1 MEQISGENRPL
12 LATTTPTQKQKVP
25 TCYIVKSRAANFILI
40 WNLLVAIAHKS
51 FIAPSFYTS
60 NLYLTGHI
68 NIIINLSTFGLSA
81 IVLLFYPLAGY
92 LADVR
97 WGRYKTV
104 VNSLHCSFWVF
115 IPIFIISTYVIIIA
129 TQDSLNEKIL
139 IILSAPCLVLSLL
152 FLASLIAFSAN
163 IIQFGID
170 QLRDL
175 PSEQSV
181 LYIHWYVWTA
191 YAGATVQHFASSLQ
205 LLSTKGIILTAS
217 ITGVAFTILGSS
229 LCIHKHKRHWFIE
242 ESGLRNPYKL
252 VFRVINFALKHK
264 NPIRRS
270 AFTYCEDE
278 LPSRMD
284 LGKEK
289 YGGPFTTEQV
299 EDVKVFLGI
308 LRVLLALGPIFAVD
322 IASDEQLTNFG
333 QHMDKHISGVMRLFK
348 NSTVFY
354 LLVAIIIPLYLF
366 LLRPYIHNHIPG
378 MFKRILLGQLL
389 ILASTVGILLMDTV
403 GHINSLSTA
412 CFLATDYTPSTNCN
426 NMNFTCKP
434 LGLSIS
440 YLSIPYILNAIAYTF
455 LYIGAYEFVL
465 SQSPHAMKG
474 LLIGTFFAIKGVFK
488 LLGVLIIYLPFISWS
503 SDSSFPSCGFVY
515 YLINSVIALTG
526 IVAYSC
532 VSRRYQY
539 RQRDEPDNI
548 YRYAEEYYAK
558 AQDEPNYDFDDYD
571 NLNVYSIKT

>member
-1 MEQISGENRPL
+1 MEQNSGENRPL
-12 LATTTPTQKQKVP
+12 LATATPTQKQKAQ
-25 TCYIVKSRAANFILI
+25 TCYIIKSKAANFILI
-40 WNLLVAIAHKS
+40 WNLLVAIAYKS
-51 FIAPSFYTS
+51 FISPSFYTS

-92 LADVR
+92 LADMR

-115 IPIFIISTYVIIIA
+115 TPIFIISIYVTIRA
-129 TQDSLNEKIL
+129 TQDSLNKEIF
-139 IILSAPCLVLSLL
+139 IILSVLCLILSLL

-170 QLRDL
+170 QLCDL

-191 YAGATVQHFASSLQ
+191 YAGATVQHLASSVLP
-205 LLSTKGIILTAS
+205 LSTKGIILTAS
-217 ITGVAFTILGSS
+217 ITGTAFILLGSS
-229 LCIHKHKRHWFIE
+229 LCIQKYKCHWFKKE
-242 ESGLRNPYKL
+242 NGLRNPYKL
-252 VFRVINFALKHK
+252 VFRVINFALTHK
-264 NPIRRS
+264 SPIRRS

-284 LGKEK
+284 LAKDK

-299 EDVKVFLGI
+299 EDAKAFLGI
-308 LRVLLALGPIFAVD
+308 LRVLLALGPLFIVD
-322 IASDEQLTNFG
+322 IASDEQLSNFG
-333 QHMDKHISGVMRLFK
+333 QHMDKQISGIMRPFK

-366 LLRPYIHNHIPG
+366 LLRPYIHSYIPR
-378 MFKRILLGQLL
+378 MFNRILLGQLL
-389 ILASTVGILLMDTV
+389 ILASIVSVLLMDTM
-403 GHINSLSTA
+403 GHIQSSSTA
-412 CFLATDYTPSTNCN
+412 CFLAADYTLPTNCN
-426 NMNFTCKP
+426 MTFSCNS
-434 LGLSIS
+434 LDLSIS
-440 YLSIPYILNAIAYTF
+440 YLSIPYTLNAIAYTF
-455 LYIGAYEFVL
+455 LYIGAYEFIL

-488 LLGVLIIYLPFISWS
+488 LVGVLIVYLPFISWS

-515 YLINSVIALTG
+515 YLTNFAIAFTG
-526 IVAYSC
+526 TVAYSY
-532 VSRRYQY
+532 VSRTYQY
-539 RQRDEPDNI
+539 RVRDEPDNI

-558 AQDEPNYDFDDYD
+558 AQDEPNYEYDDYD
-571 NLNVYSIKT
+571 NLNVHSIKT

>member
-1 MEQISGENRPL
+1 MEQTARENRPL
-12 LATTTPTQKQKVP
+12 LTTTKPKQKQKVQ
-25 TCYIVKSRAANFILI
+25 TCYIVKSKAANFILI

-51 FIAPSFYTS
+51 FIDPSFYTS

-68 NIIINLSTFGLSA
+68 NVIINLSTFGLSA
-81 IVLLFYPLAGY
+81 IILLFYPLAGY

-104 VNSLHCSFWVF
+104 VRSLHCSFWAF
-115 IPIFIISTYVIIIA
+115 IPIFIISTYVTVRA
-129 TQDSLNEKIL
+129 TQDSLHKETLISLSVPCIL
-139 IILSAPCLVLSLL
+139 LSLL

-163 IIQFGID
+163 IIQYGID

-191 YAGATVQHFASSLQ
+191 YAGATVQHLASSLQ
-205 LLSTKGIILTAS
+205 LLSIKGIVLTAS
-217 ITGVAFTILGSS
+217 ITGVAFMLLGSS
-229 LCIHKHKRHWFIE
+229 LCIQKYKRHWFIE
-242 ESGLRNPYKL
+242 EPGLRNPYKL
-252 VFRVINFALKHK
+252 VFRVINFVLKHK

-299 EDVKVFLGI
+299 EDVKAFLGI
-308 LRVLLALGPIFAVD
+308 LQVLLALGPIFAVD
-322 IASDEQLTNFG
+322 IASDEQLSNFG
-333 QHMDKHISGVMRLFK
+333 QHMDKHISGSMRLLK

-354 LLVAIIIPLYLF
+354 LLVSIIIPFYLF
-366 LLRPYIHNHIPG
+366 LLRPYIQNYIPG

-389 ILASTVGILLMDTV
+389 ILVSTICILLMDTV
-403 GHINSLSTA
+403 GHTNSLSTA
-412 CFLATDYTPSTNCN
+412 CFLATDYTPSINCN
-426 NMNFTCKP
+426 TMNFTCKS
-434 LGLSIS
+434 LGLSIV
-440 YLSIPYILNAIAYTF
+440 YLAIPYTLNAIAYTF
-455 LYIGAYEFVL
+455 LYVGAYEFIL
-465 SQSPHAMKG
+465 SQSPHTMKG
-474 LLIGTFFAIKGVFK
+474 LLIGSFFAIKGIFK
-488 LLGVLIIYLPFISWS
+488 LLGVLTVYLPFISWS

-515 YLINSVIALTG
+515 YLINLVIALTG
-526 IVAYSC
+526 IVAYAC
-532 VSRRYQY
+532 VARSYQY
-539 RQRDEPDNI
+539 RERDEPDNI

-558 AQDEPNYDFDDYD
+558 AQDEPNYDYDDYD
-571 NLNVYSIKT
+571 NLNVYSIK

>member
-1 MEQISGENRPL
+1 MEEIAGGNRPL
-12 LATTTPTQKQKVP
+12 LVITNAKQKLKIQ
-25 TCYIVKSRAANFILI
+25 TCYFVKSKAANFILM

-51 FIAPSFYTS
+51 FINPSFYTS
-60 NLYLTGHI
+60 NLYFTGHI

-81 IVLLFYPLAGY
+81 IVFIFYPLAGY

-104 VNSLHCSFWVF
+104 VRSLHCSFWIF
-115 IPIFIISTYVIIIA
+115 IPIFIIFTYVNVRA
-129 TQDSLNEKIL
+129 TQDSLHQEIL
-139 IILSAPCLVLSLL
+139 ITLSVPCILLSLL
-152 FLASLIAFSAN
+152 FLASIIAFNAN

-191 YAGATVQHFASSLQ
+191 YAGATVQHLASSLK
-205 LLSTKGIILTAS
+205 LLSIKGIILTAS
-217 ITGVAFTILGSS
+217 ITGVAFMLLGSS
-229 LCIHKHKRHWFIE
+229 LCIQKYKRHWFME

-252 VFRVINFALKHK
+252 VFRVINFAQKHK

-299 EDVKVFLGI
+299 EDAKVFLGI
-308 LRVLLALGPIFAVD
+308 LRVLMALGPIFAVD
-322 IASDEQLTNFG
+322 IASYEQLPNFG
-333 QHMDKHISGVMRLFK
+333 QHMDKHISGLMRLFK
-348 NSTVFY
+348 NSTIFY

-366 LLRPYIHNHIPG
+366 LLRPYIHYYIPRI
-378 MFKRILLGQLL
+378 FKRILLGQLL
-389 ILASTVGILLMDTV
+389 ILASTICILLMDTV

-412 CFLATDYTPSTNCN
+412 CFLATDYTPSINCN
-426 NMNFTCKP
+426 TSNFTCKS
-434 LGLSIS
+434 LGLSIFN
-440 YLSIPYILNAIAYTF
+440 LAIPYTLNAIAYT
-455 LYIGAYEFVL
+455 LVYIGAYEFIL
-465 SQSPHAMKG
+465 SQSPHTMKG
-474 LLIGTFFAIKGVFK
+474 LLLGSFFAIKGTFR
-488 LLGVLIIYLPFISWS
+488 LLGVLTVYLPFISWS

-515 YLINSVIALTG
+515 YLTNTVIAVTG
-526 IVAYSC
+526 IVAYACIARS
-532 VSRRYQY
+532 YQY
-539 RQRDEPDNI
+539 RERDEPDNI

-558 AQDEPNYDFDDYD
+558 TQDEPNYDYDDYD
-571 NLNVYSIKT
+571 NLNVHSIK